1 MMKGLFVM
9 TKEDKK
15 DFAKL
20 QKEKV
25 REPKFTQSVLWE
37 YMTKAERVS
46 RPYTSSDFVK
56 EYFIPNL

>member
-1 MMKGLFVM
+1 M